1 MDADILII
9 GAGLAGLHCALR
21 LSDRFPKQTICI
33 LESSIIAGGRVHT
46 INGVEA
52 GAGRIPVSHPMIAS
66 YCDKYSLTRI
76 PLKHTSQYIDENGV
90 QENLWPTCMTIM
102 QNALA
107 TVPKTILSR
116 YTLAEIL
123 TKLLDKETAVAMM
136 MYFPY
141 RSELTT
147 LRADIALQSFANEFS
162 NKESFYVI
170 KEGLS
175 SIIRGMETELEERGV
190 KMLFEHRVTGMSS
203 VDSFPMSV
211 TVHSQSQGEGK
222 RITARKIIF
231 AVPST
236 ALKTIRPFTAYPILK
251 HLKMTPL
258 LRIYATF
265 PSFPKPVWFEGMP
278 RVVTPNSLRHIIP
291 VNPAKGTIMISY
303 TDADDTKTWAS
314 LKKEALQKG
323 IMKQVRELFSKDMG
337 DIPDPVSMSK
347 YYWEDGCTYW
357 TPGLYNPAK
366 ESVDIMRPFPS
377 RLPDVYVCGESYS
390 MKQAWMEGA
399 LEHAEGMLER
409 YFLHR
414 S

>member
-1 MDADILII
+1 MDTDILII

-21 LSDRFPKQTICI
+21 LSERFPKKNICI
-33 LESSIIAGGRVHT
+33 LESYLIAGGRVHT

-52 GAGRIPVSHPMIAS
+52 GAGRIPISHPMIGS
-66 YCDKYSLTRI
+66 YCDRYSLTRI
-76 PLKHTSQYIDENGV
+76 PLQHNTQYVDENGIL
-90 QENLWPTCMTIM
+90 QENLWPTCMTII

-107 TVPKTILSR
+107 TVPKTLLSR

-123 TKLLDKETAVAMM
+123 VKLLDKETATSLMA
-136 MYFPY
+136 YFPY

-147 LRADIALQSFANEFS
+147 LRADVALHSFANEFS
-162 NKESFYVI
+162 TKESFYVI

-175 SIIRGMETELEERGV
+175 SVIRGMETELEERGV
-190 KMLFEHRVTGMSS
+190 KMLFEHRVTGMGS

-211 TVHSQSQGEGK
+211 TVDVRQESQGKEIK
-222 RITARKIIF
+222 RFTARKIIF

-236 ALKTIRPFTAYPILK
+236 ALLAIRPFTSYPILK

-265 PSFPKPVWFEGMP
+265 PRPVWFEGMP

-291 VNPAKGTIMISY
+291 INPAKGTIMISY
-303 TDADDTKTWAS
+303 TDADDTKIWAS

-323 IMKQVRELFSKDMG
+323 IMKQVRELFSMK
-337 DIPDPVSMSK
+337 DIPDPISMSK

-357 TPGLYNPAK
+357 TPGLYDPVK
-366 ESVDIMRPFPS
+366 ESKDIMRPFPS

>member
-21 LSDRFPKQTICI
+21 LSERFPKKTICI
-33 LESSIIAGGRVHT
+33 LESYLIAGGRVHT
-46 INGVEA
+46 VNGVEA
-52 GAGRIPVSHPMIAS
+52 GAGRIPVSHPMIGS
-66 YCDKYSLTRI
+66 YCDRYSLTRI
-76 PLKHTSQYIDENGV
+76 PLKHDAEYMDEYEI
-90 QENLWPTCMTIM
+90 QENLWPTCMTII

-107 TVPKTILSR
+107 TVPKSLLAR

-123 TKLLDKETAVAMM
+123 TKIFDKEMATSLMA
-136 MYFPY
+136 YFPY

-147 LRADIALQSFANEFS
+147 LRADLALHSFANEFS

-175 SIIRGMETELEERGV
+175 SVIRGMETELEERGV
-190 KMLFEHRVTGMSS
+190 KMLFEHRVTGMGS

-211 TVHSQSQGEGK
+211 TVDVKDRGIK
-222 RITARKIIF
+222 RFTARKIIF

-236 ALKTIRPFTAYPILK
+236 ALQAIRPFTAYPILK

-265 PSFPKPVWFEGMP
+265 PRPVWFEGMP
-278 RVVTPNSLRHIIP
+278 KVVTPNPLRHIIP
-291 VNPAKGTIMISY
+291 INPAKGTIMISY
-303 TDADDTKTWAS
+303 TDADDTKVWAS
-314 LKKEALQKG
+314 LKKGALERG
-323 IMKQVRELFSKDMG
+323 IMKQVRDLFSKDIKH
-337 DIPDPVSMSK
+337 IPDPLSMSK

-357 TPGLYNPAK
+357 TPGLYDPAK
-366 ESVDIMRPFPS
+366 ESKDIMRPFPT
-377 RLPDVYVCGESYS
+377 RLPDLYVCGESYS
-390 MKQAWMEGA
+390 RKQAWMEGA
-399 LEHAEGMLER
+399 LEHAEEMLER

>member
-1 MDADILII
+1 MDTDILII

-21 LSDRFPKQTICI
+21 LSERFPKKNICI
-33 LESSIIAGGRVHT
+33 LESYLIAGGRVHT

-52 GAGRIPVSHPMIAS
+52 GAGRIPVSHPMIGS
-66 YCDKYSLTRI
+66 YCDRYSLTRI
-76 PLKHTSQYIDENGV
+76 PLQHNTQYVDENGIL
-90 QENLWPTCMTIM
+90 QENLWPTCMTII

-107 TVPKTILSR
+107 TVPKTLLSR

-123 TKLLDKETAVAMM
+123 VKLLDKETATSLMA
-136 MYFPY
+136 YFPY

-147 LRADIALQSFANEFS
+147 LRADVALHSFANEFS
-162 NKESFYVI
+162 TKESFYVI

-175 SIIRGMETELEERGV
+175 SVIRGMETELEERGV
-190 KMLFEHRVTGMSS
+190 KMLFEHRVTGMGS

-211 TVHSQSQGEGK
+211 TVDVRQESQGKEIK
-222 RITARKIIF
+222 RFTARKIIF

-236 ALKTIRPFTAYPILK
+236 ALQSIRPFTSYPILK

-265 PSFPKPVWFEGMP
+265 PRPVWFEGMP

-291 VNPAKGTIMISY
+291 INPAKGTIMISY
-303 TDADDTKTWAS
+303 TDADDTKIWAS

-323 IMKQVRELFSKDMG
+323 IMKQVRELFSMK
-337 DIPDPVSMSK
+337 DIPDPISMSK

-357 TPGLYNPAK
+357 TPGLYDPAK
-366 ESVDIMRPFPS
+366 ESKDIMRPFPS